1 MSKIF
6 LPFTTNVEAKAYQYS
21 AYALGA
27 IKASLHDSHLWTA
40 GKFLSVYFESNDQ
53 LHMYD
58 DDFWSINDG
67 ITKQSSITI
76 KRANTSLSRYELL
89 DVLKGKIRTGNYIVG
104 MFDEYFIPQKKAYGK
119 FNFFHDYLIYGFDDS
134 QQVFKAAGYLA
145 NARYDVYDIP
155 YGAYWD
161 SIMLCDA
168 DEITIYFH
176 YVDNQYVPML
186 PIIDIR
192 CKLEEFL
199 LSKPNLPHHI
209 GESEKTYGIDG
220 LKLFQEYVTDFN
232 QEKLDLRNSRSY
244 AEYFRYM
251 YSRLQTLV
259 CVGFLN
265 NDNWI
270 KKYYDDLVKPSLVIH
285 NLCIKYN
292 ICRNKGVLL
301 SAGKMIQDV
310 NMQEIDYLKQ
320 LIEKLDKKL

>member
-119 FNFFHDYLIYGFDDS
+119 S
-134 QQVFKAAGYLA
+134 
-145 NARYDVYDIP
+145 
-155 YGAYWD
+155 
-161 SIMLCDA
+161 
-168 DEITIYFH
+168 
-176 YVDNQYVPML
+176 
-186 PIIDIR
+186 
-192 CKLEEFL
+192 
-199 LSKPNLPHHI
+199 
-209 GESEKTYGIDG
+209 
-220 LKLFQEYVTDFN
+220 
-232 QEKLDLRNSRSY
+232 SR
-244 AEYFRYM
+244 
-251 YSRLQTLV
+251 
-259 CVGFLN
+259 
-265 NDNWI
+265 
-270 KKYYDDLVKPSLVIH
+270 
-285 NLCIKYN
+285 
-292 ICRNKGVLL
+292 
-301 SAGKMIQDV
+301 
-310 NMQEIDYLKQ
+310 
-320 LIEKLDKKL
+320 